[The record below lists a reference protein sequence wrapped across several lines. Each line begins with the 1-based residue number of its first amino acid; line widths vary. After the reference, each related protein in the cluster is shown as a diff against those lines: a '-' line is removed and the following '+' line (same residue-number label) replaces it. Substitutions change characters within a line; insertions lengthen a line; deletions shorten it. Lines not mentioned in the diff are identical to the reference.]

1 MRLIILLLILPA
13 ILFADKVVVNVKGL
27 VCPTCAI
34 GIKKYLHNTKK
45 VKDVKLNINKQQV
58 EMIELTDKKITNK
71 EIIQAIHHAGYKIAD
86 NNIIRTTNE

>member
-45 VKDVKLNINKQQV
+45 VKSVKLNINKQQV
-58 EMIELTDKKITNK
+58 EMVELADKKITNK
-71 EIIQAIHHAGYKIAD
+71 EIVQAIHNAGYKIVDAD
-86 NNIIRTTNE
+86 IIRIPNE